1 MLNTLKIFIRSL
13 KRKKTRSIITIGGY
27 AVSMAVTLLL
37 VSFIIGEKTVNEGFE
52 NGDNIYRIKRSDEK
66 SIVPITLRD
75 DVKSKIPGVEKMCF
89 YGIRERLY
97 KRENKQEMAKFIATN
112 DDFLEMFSFHFIH
125 KSANPTL
132 SLKENVILTQ
142 KFSKKLFGTE
152 NPVGKVLEI
161 NQKSFTI
168 AGVVTDLPENSS
180 FRFDAFINFELGPV
194 LNSAYGFT
202 EDHVLLNSFVLLSP
216 RVNPDD
222 VNKQISGMIGHWQ
235 AFKDIKLSIEPF
247 SGVYFN
253 SLSQDHMEHANV
265 SMINLLTSVALVILF
280 MTIFNYINMAV
291 SSGYEQ
297 LNEIGIRK
305 TTGAGKSDIFRQILT
320 ESLLVSLLA
329 MMLAVIIAI
338 IIAPVFSEILGKN
351 IELGSTLSQPLII
364 LSCILIFFITGILS
378 GIYPAL
384 IFSRMS
390 PLRMI
395 SHQKGFKR
403 KGQMAGV
410 VMVQFLIT
418 TVLIISLLFIQK
430 QMEFVKN
437 KDLGFDKEMMI
448 RLDLNGLSGQKWAV
462 MRNELLTNP
471 RIISVSASS
480 GSPMQIPG
488 SSTNQFNIAGEEKM
502 VEIKSFGID
511 DNFLETFGL
520 KLIEGRNF
528 KSSDTNVCMINEH
541 LYRKLQWKA
550 VEGQELLGQK
560 VVGVVKDFHY
570 ENLYTEIGNLQ
581 LQHSHDYASVLNIKI
596 SGNVSETLEFIKRTY
611 AKIEPGIP
619 FSFRFYDDWIESM
632 YLKQEK
638 QATAIKVFA
647 LLAIV
652 IACLGL
658 FGLIE
663 HITNK
668 KIKEIGIRKINGA
681 SISEVIFML
690 NKNVVKWVVFAFIIA
705 IPISYY
711 IMHKWLEN
719 FAYKT
724 ELSWWIFALAGL
736 VAMVIALLTVSW
748 QSWRAATTN
757 PVEALRNE

>member
-13 KRKKTRSIITIGGY
+13 KRKKTKSIITIGGY

-37 VSFIIGEKTVNEGFE
+37 VSFIIGEKSVNKGFE

-66 SIVPITLRD
+66 SIVPITLRN
-75 DVKSKIPGVEKMCF
+75 DVKSKIPGVEKMC
-89 YGIRERLY
+89 YYSIWERLY
-97 KRENKQEMAKFIATN
+97 KREDKQELAKFIATN

-125 KSANPTL
+125 QSTNPTL

-142 KFSKKLFGTE
+142 KFSEKLFGTE

-161 NQKSFTI
+161 NRKSFTI

-180 FRFDAFINFELGPV
+180 FRFDAFINFELGPI
-194 LNSAYGFT
+194 LRSGYNN
-202 EDHVLLNSFVLLSP
+202 EQHVLLNSFVLLSP
-216 RVNPDD
+216 RVNPDE
-222 VNKQISGMIGHWQ
+222 VNKQISGMISHWQ

-247 SGVYFN
+247 SRVYFN

-265 SMINLLTSVALVILF
+265 SMINLLSSVALVILF

-291 SSGYEQ
+291 SSGYER

-305 TTGAGKSDIFRQILT
+305 TTGADKSDIFRQILT
-320 ESLLVSLLA
+320 ESMLVSLLA

-351 IELGSTLSQPLII
+351 IELGSILSQPLII
-364 LSCILIFFITGILS
+364 LSGILIFFITGILS

-384 IFSRMS
+384 IFSGMS

-395 SHQKGFKR
+395 SHQTGFKR

-437 KDLGFDKEMMI
+437 KDLGFDKEMMV
-448 RLDLNGLSGQKWAV
+448 RLDLNGLSGQKWEV

-471 RIISVSASS
+471 GIISVSASG
-480 GSPMQIPG
+480 GSPMEIPG

-541 LYRKLQWKA
+541 LYHELQWKA
-550 VEGQELLGQK
+550 VEGQELMGEK

-581 LQHSHDYASVLNIKI
+581 LQHSRDYASVLNIKI

-690 NKNVVKWVVFAFIIA
+690 NKNVVKWVVLAFIIA
-705 IPISYY
+705 TPIAYY
-711 IMHKWLEN
+711 AMTKWLES

-736 VAMVIALLTVSW
+736 IAMLIALLTVSW
-748 QSWRAATTN
+748 QTWKAATSN